1 MYIRSLNG
9 RRMIVGVTS
18 GKFLQPIVGLNLSF
32 RPTELVSD
40 SDFAK
45 AWMVGDINADT
56 WTT

>member
-1 MYIRSLNG
+1 
-9 RRMIVGVTS
+9 MIVGITS

-32 RPTELVSD
+32 RPTELMSD